1 MACMMEKT
9 EKVPFIEML
18 ETSFDSQLSDAE
30 CEAFNVAYEEYIDMF
45 YGLTAQS
52 RKSFLDL
59 LHEFARLRLRLMRLQ
74 ERIVEKK
81 SLQASLLKSALLLTN
96 FEIRLVSVR
105 LRYPS
110 IAGPI
115 SGKVPKYPLYLSKE
129 FTPNDVM
136 ELIAA
141 LHTADVG
148 RRIDGSRANVEQLVE
163 LFSWMFNLRI
173 NNPIRCRRVVVN
185 RTLRLTRFL
194 DLLRN
199 HLIEC
204 SQR

>member
-30 CEAFNVAYEEYIDMF
+30 CEAFNVAYEEYIDML

-96 FEIRLVSVR
+96 FEIRLVSIR
-105 LRYPS
+105 LCYPS

-115 SGKVPKYPLYLSKE
+115 SGKVPKYLLYFSKE

-141 LHTADVG
+141 LHTAGVG

-163 LFSWMFNLRI
+163 LFSCMFNLRI

>member
-1 MACMMEKT
+1 MMEKT

-115 SGKVPKYPLYLSKE
+115 SGKVPKYPLYFSKE

-141 LHTADVG
+141 LHTAGVG
-148 RRIDGSRANVEQLVE
+148 RRIDGTRANVEQLVE
-163 LFSWMFNLRI
+163 LFSWMFNVRI
-173 NNPIRCRRVVVN
+173 NNPIQCRRGVIN
-185 RTLRLTRFL
+185 RKLRLTRFL

-199 HLIEC
+199 SLIDE

>member
-1 MACMMEKT
+1 
-9 EKVPFIEML
+9 
-18 ETSFDSQLSDAE
+18 
-30 CEAFNVAYEEYIDMF
+30 
-45 YGLTAQS
+45 
-52 RKSFLDL
+52 
-59 LHEFARLRLRLMRLQ
+59 
-74 ERIVEKK
+74 
-81 SLQASLLKSALLLTN
+81 
-96 FEIRLVSVR
+96 
-105 LRYPS
+105 
-110 IAGPI
+110 
-115 SGKVPKYPLYLSKE
+115 
-129 FTPNDVM
+129 M
-136 ELIAA
+136 ELIAV
-141 LHTADVG
+141 LHTAGVG

>member
-81 SLQASLLKSALLLTN
+81 SLQ
-96 FEIRLVSVR
+96 
-105 LRYPS
+105 
-110 IAGPI
+110 
-115 SGKVPKYPLYLSKE
+115 
-129 FTPNDVM
+129 
-136 ELIAA
+136 
-141 LHTADVG
+141 
-148 RRIDGSRANVEQLVE
+148 RRCSN
-163 LFSWMFNLRI
+163 
-173 NNPIRCRRVVVN
+173 RR
-185 RTLRLTRFL
+185 F
-194 DLLRN
+194 
-199 HLIEC
+199 C
-204 SQR
+204 

>member
-1 MACMMEKT
+1 MEKT

-115 SGKVPKYPLYLSKE
+115 SGKVPKYPLYFSKE

-141 LHTADVG
+141 LHTAGVG
-148 RRIDGSRANVEQLVE
+148 RPYRRYPCQRGTVGRAVLVDVQCPYQQSHPVPPWGHQPQVAADTVSGSAAQL
-163 LFSWMFNLRI
+163 S
-173 NNPIRCRRVVVN
+173 
-185 RTLRLTRFL
+185 
-194 DLLRN
+194 D
-199 HLIEC
+199 
-204 SQR
+204 